1 MSGERILIVDDES
14 DLASSCQR
22 MLQRKGYQAAIAG
35 NGREAL
41 EQIAQTEPNLV
52 ITDFKMPVM
61 GGMQLLEAIKEDFPE
76 IQVLMMTAF
85 STIED
90 AVEAMRLGAADF
102 VPKPFTPDQLL
113 VVVEKALVQQV
124 LREENRYLKEQFSER
139 YSFDNIIGK
148 SPAMRRIFAVIEKIA
163 ATDINVLVSGAS
175 GTGKELIARSI
186 HAHSPRSERVFVPI
200 NCGALPEHLVE
211 SEIFGHERG
220 AFTGAIRA
228 KTGLLETAH
237 GGTFFL
243 DEIGELP
250 QALQVK
256 FLRVLQDGKFR
267 RLGST
272 EERKVDI
279 RLICATNQDLEA
291 MVAEGTF
298 REDLFYRI
306 NTFAIDI
313 PPLKE
318 RPDDIPLM
326 IEHAVTRYGAGAQQ
340 AVEGVAP
347 EAMRLLLQHEWQGNV
362 RELEHAVERAVIL
375 CSEGVIQPEDLPP
388 NVQQAAAGVAPEP
401 AVYVELP
408 FKEAKA
414 RLVEDF
420 ERHYIAEVLEQF
432 GGNISRAA
440 IHSGID
446 RRSLHRLLAKYEI
459 DAKHRTRESTERAI

>member
-1 MSGERILIVDDES
+1 MSGERILIVDDET

-76 IQVLMMTAF
+76 IQVLLMTAF

-102 VPKPFTPDQLL
+102 VPKPFTPDHLL
-113 VVVEKALVQQV
+113 VVVEKALAQQV

-186 HAHSPRSERVFVPI
+186 HAHSPRAERVFVPI

-228 KTGLLETAH
+228 KTGLLETA
-237 GGTFFL
+237 

-250 QALQVK
+250 QTLQVK

-272 EERKVDI
+272 EEREVDI

-340 AVEGVAP
+340 AVERVAP

-388 NVQQAAAGVAPEP
+388 NVQQGVTGVAPVP
-401 AVYVELP
+401 AVYVDLP

-414 RLVEDF
+414 RLVEEF
-420 ERHYIAEVLEQF
+420 ERHYIAEVLEQC

-459 DAKHRTRESTERAI
+459 DAKHRTRESMERAT

>member
-1 MSGERILIVDDES
+1 
-14 DLASSCQR
+14 
-22 MLQRKGYQAAIAG
+22 
-35 NGREAL
+35 
-41 EQIAQTEPNLV
+41 
-52 ITDFKMPVM
+52 
-61 GGMQLLEAIKEDFPE
+61 
-76 IQVLMMTAF
+76 
-85 STIED
+85 
-90 AVEAMRLGAADF
+90 
-102 VPKPFTPDQLL
+102 
-113 VVVEKALVQQV
+113 
-124 LREENRYLKEQFSER
+124 
-139 YSFDNIIGK
+139 
-148 SPAMRRIFAVIEKIA
+148 AMRRIFAVIEKIA

-186 HAHSPRSERVFVPI
+186 HAHSPRAERVFVPI

-250 QALQVK
+250 QTLQVK

-272 EERKVDI
+272 EEREVDI

-340 AVEGVAP
+340 AVERVAP

-375 CSEGVIQPEDLPP
+375 SSGELIEAQDIQLSTLGKSVRSSSQPSEHVDNREVSLEVIE
-388 NVQQAAAGVAPEP
+388 
-401 AVYVELP
+401 
-408 FKEAKA
+408 KEHILSTLSRTSWNK
-414 RLVEDF
+414 
-420 ERHYIAEVLEQF
+420 
-432 GGNISRAA
+432 SRAA
-440 IHSGID
+440 QILCIERSTLDRKLKRYKISRPGAGEPLDSPSGN
-446 RRSLHRLLAKYEI
+446 SSGEASH
-459 DAKHRTRESTERAI
+459 